1 MRRSKRLVL
10 LSKFLSDNPNRIF
23 TLKFFGE
30 KYDAAKSSI
39 SEDLNII
46 KDAFYE
52 GGEGVLETI
61 PGAAG
66 GVRFRIKRPQKEI
79 ENFLSEL
86 CSVLSDRSRII
97 PGGYLY
103 MTDIIFSPEYS
114 SRIGEI
120 FAQIFVEEEPSCVL
134 TVETKGIPLALMTAK
149 ALGVPLVVAR
159 RDSRVTEGPSVN
171 ISYVSGSSQRI
182 QNMALPTRAL
192 SKNARVL
199 IVDDFMKGGGT
210 ARGMMELVRQ
220 FGAEVV
226 GVAVLVTT
234 ALPAE
239 KLVKNYISLMVLE
252 KIDAELGQI
261 NLKPVKFPANE
272 EGI

>member
-46 KDAFYE
+46 KDAFLE

-66 GVRFRIKRPQKEI
+66 GVRFRIKRPPEEI

-86 CSVLSDRSRII
+86 CDLLSDRSRII

-103 MTDIIFSPEYS
+103 TTDIIFSPEYA

-120 FAQIFVEEEPSCVL
+120 FAQIFIDKEPTCVL

-149 ALGVPLVVAR
+149 ALGVPLAVAR
-159 RDSRVTEGPSVN
+159 RDNRVTEGPSVN

-210 ARGMMELVRQ
+210 ARGMIELVRQ

-226 GVAVLVTT
+226 GVAVLMGT
-234 ALPAE
+234 ALPEE
-239 KLVKNYISLMVLE
+239 KLVKNYVSLIVLE
-252 KIDAELGQI
+252 KIDPEQGI
-261 NLKPVKFPANE
+261 IRLKPIELAVKN
-272 EGI
+272 

>member
-10 LSKFLSDNPNRIF
+10 LSKFLIENPNRIF
-23 TLKFFGE
+23 TLKYFGE

-52 GGEGVLETI
+52 AGEGILETI

-66 GVRFRIKRPQKEI
+66 GVRFRIKKPGEKI

-86 CSVLSDRSRII
+86 CKILSDRSRII

-114 SRIGEI
+114 SKIGEI
-120 FAQIFVEEEPSCVL
+120 FAQIFVDKDPSCVL

-192 SKNARVL
+192 SENERVL
-199 IVDDFMKGGGT
+199 IIDDFMKAGGT
-210 ARGMMELVRQ
+210 ARGMIELVRQ

-226 GVAVLVTT
+226 GVAVLVAT
-234 ALPAE
+234 ALPVE
-239 KLVKNYISLMVLE
+239 KLVKSYTSLLVLE
-252 KIDAELGQI
+252 KIDTERGEV
-261 NLKPVKFPANE
+261 NLRPVKFL
-272 EGI
+272 